1 MVSRNAAEITGH
13 LLDHSGAELSRLVM
27 ASNGPRPLV
36 HAPLGLT
43 YIAACRYPASTWSLG
58 ND

>member
-1 MVSRNAAEITGH
+1 MVSGTRRIPGTP
-13 LLDHSGAELSRLVM
+13 LDHSGAELSRLVM

-36 HAPLGLT
+36 HGRSASRILPP
-43 YIAACRYPASTWSLG
+43 CRYPASTWSLG